1 MRIIKFWC
9 HIVSSDNILVTYF
22 YNYLVEA
29 CNKGATNWAR
39 NVKSLLDNYGF
50 LYVWNNPH
58 AVNLST
64 FHLVFKER
72 VIDIFKRSWI
82 NDLSRSSPLVL
93 YKEFK
98 SGLEYECYLD
108 LLPYKL
114 RIGISQLRLSA
125 HQLRIVTGRYS
136 HNRIDRSMR
145 LCTLCDRSDIEDE
158 YHFVIICPAYS
169 HLRQQYINP
178 YYYRHPSV
186 YKFILLMK
194 STKLGTLKKLGK
206 YVLESFI

>member
-1 MRIIKFWC
+1 MNPLNNLTLVIIGPPAKR
-9 HIVSSDNILVTYF
+9 HSND
-22 YNYLVEA
+22 A
-29 CNKGATNWAR
+29 
-39 NVKSLLDNYGF
+39 SLADRWWPG
-50 LYVWNNPH
+50 V
-58 AVNLST
+58 V
-64 FHLVFKER
+64 
-72 VIDIFKRSWI
+72 
-82 NDLSRSSPLVL
+82 SRSSPLVL
-93 YKEFK
+93 YKKFK
-98 SGLEYECYLD
+98 SGLENERFLD

-136 HNRIDRSMR
+136 HNRIDGSMR

-158 YHFVIICPAYS
+158 YHFVIFCPAYS

-178 YYYRHPSV
+178 YYYRHQSV

-206 YVLESFI
+206 YVLESFLRETLFWII